1 MSATEEAPGKSIID
15 NYRDIPEGT
24 LLSCHG
30 GEFPMTEEWRE
41 IFAVLRSGNSHYL
54 VVATSSFGSAHMFEL
69 RRRMQAA
76 VLDNIKILHA
86 TQSVVQMIYTEGV
99 DSSGRA
105 KVDGVG
111 SSRSKVGGGTNSR
124 AKAGGGGSSSRATDG
139 ALTDIESLAAEI
151 ISAAA
156 TERASDIHI
165 ETRDRRANVFFR
177 INGTRRFHRELTA
190 TNAHSLGVVLY
201 SVHADA
207 GSKEVSWD
215 PNQVMDGALEWV
227 TNEGATYQLRFS
239 SAPIYPTGGFHIVIR
254 LLSMEATGLDLDA
267 LGYST
272 EQKSMLDIMTSGS
285 SGMVILCGP
294 TNSGKS
300 TTLQAMMAR
309 IYARRGDTIKMISV
323 EDPVEY
329 IIPGACQISVAR
341 KRKTLVDDK
350 TGSAFTTFL
359 RGTLRQDPDVVMVGE
374 IRDHDSA
381 SVVKDLVLAGR
392 KLLATLHT
400 YSALGAYVRLREIGV
415 PWEVLTMPGFVA
427 GIVYQ
432 RLVPLIC
439 QECSV
444 PLVGAGAARIS
455 RETLYRVQ
463 QVADLATDNVRVKGD
478 GCPKCKES
486 GYIGRTVCAEF
497 VMPDRALLRHLTEG
511 NFLEAERY
519 WRKSGVGAIDGG
531 VSALAHGIHK
541 MRNGLLSP
549 PDIEDQIGL
558 LTSDMILEDSIISS
572 DTAVHS
578 GAGKTSGY
586 KG

>member
-1 MSATEEAPGKSIID
+1 MSVADNPPAKSVID
-15 NYRDIPEGT
+15 SYRDLPKGV
-24 LLSCHG
+24 LLSCVG
-30 GEFPMTEEWRE
+30 GEFAMTDEWRE
-41 IFAVLRSGNSHYL
+41 MFAVLRTGNIHYL
-54 VVATSSFGSAHMFEL
+54 IVASTFFGSAHMFEL

-76 VLDNIKILHA
+76 ALDNIQILHA
-86 TQSVVQMIYTEGV
+86 NQDVVQLMYHESANST
-99 DSSGRA
+99 RA
-105 KVDGVG
+105 KDGE
-111 SSRSKVGGGTNSR
+111 
-124 AKAGGGGSSSRATDG
+124 
-139 ALTDIESLAAEI
+139 LTDIETLAADI

-156 TERASDIHI
+156 TQGASDIHI
-165 ETRDRRANVFFR
+165 ETRGSRANVFFR
-177 INGTRRFHRELTA
+177 INGTRIFHRDLTSV
-190 TNAHSLGVVLY
+190 NAHSLGVVLY

-227 TNEGATYQLRFS
+227 ANNGRTYQLRFS

-254 LLSMEATGLDLDA
+254 ILSMEATGLDIDS
-267 LGYST
+267 LGYSV
-272 EQKSMLDIMTSGS
+272 EQKAMLDIMTSGS

-300 TTLQAMMAR
+300 TTLQAIMAR

-341 KRKTLVDDK
+341 KRKTLVDHN
-350 TGSAFTTFL
+350 TGSVFTTFL

-400 YSALGAYVRLREIGV
+400 YSALGVYIRLREIGV

-439 QECSV
+439 PDCSL
-444 PLVGAGAARIS
+444 PLVGAGAARVP
-455 RETLYRVQ
+455 REILHRVQ

-478 GCPKCKES
+478 GCPHCAQT
-486 GYIGRTVCAEF
+486 GYSGRTVCAEF
-497 VMPDRALLRHLTEG
+497 VLPDRILLKYMAAS
-511 NFLEAERY
+511 NFLEADLY

-531 VSALAHGIHK
+531 VTALAHGTHK
-541 MRNGLLSP
+541 MRKGLVSP
-549 PDIEDQIGL
+549 LDLEDQIGL
-558 LTSDMILEDSIISS
+558 LTADIILEDGIVSSS
-572 DTAVHS
+572 DVTGH
-578 GAGKTSGY
+578 AGF

>member
-1 MSATEEAPGKSIID
+1 MSAADGTSLKSVIES
-15 NYRDIPEGT
+15 YRDIPEGH
-24 LLSCHG
+24 LLSRVD
-30 GEFPMTEEWRE
+30 GEFAMPDEWRE
-41 IFAVLRSGNSHYL
+41 MFAVLRRGDIHYL
-54 VVATSSFGSAHMFEL
+54 VVASTFFGSAQMFEL

-76 VLDNIKILHA
+76 ALDNIQILHT
-86 TQSVVQMIYTEGV
+86 TQDVVQLIYHEAGTGN
-99 DSSGRA
+99 RA
-105 KVDGVG
+105 RDGEF
-111 SSRSKVGGGTNSR
+111 
-124 AKAGGGGSSSRATDG
+124 
-139 ALTDIESLAAEI
+139 TDIESLAAEI

-156 TERASDIHI
+156 SQGASDIHI
-165 ETRDRRANVFFR
+165 ESRERRANVFFR
-177 INGTRRFHRELTA
+177 INGTRRFHRDLTA
-190 TNAHSLGVVLY
+190 INAHSLGVVLY

-227 TNEGATYQLRFS
+227 TSSGATYQLRFS

-254 LLSMEATGLDLDA
+254 MLSMEAKGLDIDA
-267 LGYST
+267 LGYSG
-272 EQKSMLDIMTSGS
+272 EQKSMLDIMSSGS

-300 TTLQAMMAR
+300 TTLQALMAR
-309 IYARRGDTIKMISV
+309 IYERRGDTIKMITV

-329 IIPGACQISVAR
+329 VIPGACQISVAR
-341 KRKTLVDDK
+341 KRKTLVDHS

-432 RLVPLIC
+432 RLVPLLC
-439 QECSV
+439 QECAV
-444 PLVGAGAARIS
+444 PLVGGGAARIP
-455 RETLYRVQ
+455 RETLFRVQ
-463 QVADLATDNVRVKGD
+463 QVSDLTADSVRVKGD
-478 GCPKCKES
+478 GCPCCAQS
-486 GYIGRTVCAEF
+486 GYSGRTVCAEF
-497 VMPDRALLRHLTEG
+497 VLPDRVLLRYLSE
-511 NFLEAERY
+511 NKFLEAENY

-531 VSALAHGIHK
+531 VTALAHGIHK
-541 MRNGLLSP
+541 MRQGLVSP
-549 PDIEDQIGL
+549 VDIEDQIGL
-558 LTSDMILEDSIISS
+558 LTADMVMEDSIITSS
-572 DTAVHS
+572 EV
-578 GAGKTSGY
+578 GVLSGY
-586 KG
+586 KA